1 MEDKL
6 EIIDQL
12 AEIQDVIFVGG
23 TSEYLQSI
31 KNELRDIDVVVTNL
45 SILSH
50 IGWVFKIEDYS
61 IPGLNTN
68 RGYIRRGDIVIDI
81 FVTDNLPEYVKI
93 GKYKC
98 QTVQSMVILKE
109 DTLEK
114 NQHLLTAGN
123 LEKVKQS
130 IKRLRDTL

>member
-23 TSEYLQSI
+23 TSEYLQGI

-50 IGWVFKIEDYS
+50 QD
-61 IPGLNTN
+61 
-68 RGYIRRGDIVIDI
+68 
-81 FVTDNLPEYVKI
+81 
-93 GKYKC
+93 
-98 QTVQSMVILKE
+98 
-109 DTLEK
+109 
-114 NQHLLTAGN
+114 
-123 LEKVKQS
+123 
-130 IKRLRDTL
+130 